1 MDQLRTM
8 AATNAAAN
16 SSPVARLIPVL
27 LFFAGLIV
35 LYYLYQYLFGVR
47 TSSSYPLLTA
57 TQPANVDAT
66 AGAITVTAD
75 KLPAIYEGG
84 EFTFSTWIYVSNW
97 SYRQGYNKS
106 IVRLGGSSMDTL
118 RIYLG
123 GTKPKLFVRL
133 HTKQTGA
140 TPGMASATGT
150 ATATAG
156 AAGTTGD
163 SLDVPATLA
172 MTYTTPQMDSSMADS
187 PSGCDATDIE
197 LQRWVNVVVAVNGK
211 TVDLYLDGG
220 LKRSCVLPYPFK
232 VNPGGYSAKLLEYGG
247 FGGKIASTTMYDSA
261 LHPEAVYKNY
271 INGPEPVTSFTEW
284 MKSFFTFGLNVSVS
298 TTPATGTAAAVSAS

>member
-1 MDQLRTM
+1 M

-16 SSPVARLIPVL
+16 ASPVARLIPVL
-27 LFFAGLIV
+27 IFFAGLIV

-47 TSSSYPLLTA
+47 TNTAYPLLTA
-57 TQPANVDAT
+57 VQPANVDAT

-75 KLPAIYEGG
+75 KLPTIYEGG
-84 EFTFSTWIYVSNW
+84 EFTFSTWIYINNW

-106 IVRLGGSSMDTL
+106 ILRLGGSSMDTL

-123 GTKPKLFVRL
+123 GTKPRLHVRL
-133 HTKQTGA
+133 HTKQAGA
-140 TPGMASATGT
+140 TPGSATGT
-150 ATATAG
+150 IGSTTGTAGASGTAG
-156 AAGTTGD
+156 AAGAAD

-172 MTYTTPQMDSSMADS
+172 MTYTTPQMDSSLTDS
-187 PSGCDATDIE
+187 ASGCDAAEIE

-232 VNPGGYSAKLLEYGG
+232 VNTGGYSAKLLEYGG

-261 LHPEAVYKNY
+261 LHPEAVYKQY
-271 INGPEPVTSFTEW
+271 VNGPEPISSFTDW

-298 TTPATGTAAAVSAS
+298 TTPATVGSASAS